1 MAKNQSKYDELC
13 INLVRIFRHLVY
25 HSSLLHEKK
34 VYLNYAYFLIKFCL
48 KPNDFRYK
56 MWEKYTKQENANNS
70 SSLNL
75 SLFSRQNVT
84 ENVESL
90 EKKIM
95 SIQNE
100 LNRLGATDLVIDL
113 FISPVSKK
121 LFKESVLL
129 AIALL
134 DNGNQ
139 QVQKNFL
146 ARFQNDKDS
155 EIFCK
160 IFFHHLELANKEI
173 KNNYNF
179 FPNDFNE
186 GKKENIITKFNFF
199 LLKCLN

>member
-1 MAKNQSKYDELC
+1 
-13 INLVRIFRHLVY
+13 
-25 HSSLLHEKK
+25 
-34 VYLNYAYFLIKFCL
+34 
-48 KPNDFRYK
+48 
-56 MWEKYTKQENANNS
+56 MWEKYTKQENVSNS

-75 SLFSRQNVT
+75 SLFSRPHVT
-84 ENVESL
+84 ENVESA
-90 EKKIM
+90 EKKIS

-139 QVQKNFL
+139 QVQKNFVL
-146 ARFQNDKDS
+146 RFQNDKDS

-160 IFFHHLELANKEI
+160 NFFNHLELANKEI

-186 GKKENIITKFNFF
+186 GKNLSFVNKSIYFF
-199 LLKCLN
+199 SNNSSA